1 VSFLSQNGVQP
12 QYLLRSREAFLFN
25 FRLGIAVL
33 IVQKGDTSGMV
44 LEVEKKTAKTTGSNA
59 SKIYEKK
66 RAELAASNK
75 AQIKCTIIQ
84 LNRVPQGSDPRYGPM
99 HV

>member
-1 VSFLSQNGVQP
+1 VSFLSQNGVQQ
-12 QYLLRSREAFLFN
+12 QYLLCSGEAFIFN
-25 FRLGIAVL
+25 FCLGIAVL

-66 RAELAASNK
+66 KS
-75 AQIKCTIIQ
+75 
-84 LNRVPQGSDPRYGPM
+84 
-99 HV
+99 